1 MLRAVTLGGLLLCL
15 IFLCHFFLILIVDT
29 LVFLVAW
36 NDFVFFEEVFHGFC
50 LLSGGEVFDGLLHF
64 RAVQRIRLDGE
75 DAETG
80 RVFELAP
87 EVFHEILE
95 HVGVPVDF
103 QEGVAVFLVCRNGAV
118 FPVLS
123 DF

>member
-1 MLRAVTLGGLLLCL
+1 MACFTSGLSS
-15 IFLCHFFLILIVDT
+15 V
-29 LVFLVAW
+29 
-36 NDFVFFEEVFHGFC
+36 
-50 LLSGGEVFDGLLHF
+50 S
-64 RAVQRIRLDGE
+64 
-75 DAETG
+75 AETG

>member
-1 MLRAVTLGGLLLCL
+1 M
-15 IFLCHFFLILIVDT
+15 ILIVDT

-103 QEGVAVFLVCRNGAV
+103 QEGVAVFLVRRNGAV